1 MEICTIENVTFSYP
15 GAQLPTLT
23 SLNLSINQ
31 GEFVVLFGESGS
43 GKTTLLKLLK
53 KELTPHGTRIG
64 NIYYKGTEIEEID
77 ERISA
82 SEIGFVMQDPETQ
95 IVTDKVWHEIAFGLE
110 NIGVDPA
117 IIRSRV
123 GEIANY
129 FGIHTWF
136 RKDTDELSGGQKQ
149 LLNLASVMAMQPK
162 ILILDEPT
170 SQLDP
175 IAATNFLHTLKKLND
190 DLGITIIMVE
200 HRLEEV
206 LPIADKVV
214 FLEKGSLLFT
224 NTPRSI
230 GEQLK
235 KLHPDHPMLLALPTG
250 MKIAHAMQQYHVNP
264 LTIKE
269 GQVFLSTHYQQGI
282 RQLDKKEVK
291 QSSKVILEVKDAW
304 FRYEKK
310 SEDILADVNM
320 SFLKGEIFSVLGGNG
335 SGKSTFLNVLARQLR
350 PYRGKILLHNKNI
363 NKYGEQSLYHQ
374 NIALLPQDPQT
385 VFIKETIRE
394 DYEELL
400 KAYDFSNE
408 DIATMIADVASRLG
422 IVHILNAHP
431 YDVSGGEQQK
441 AALGK
446 VLLLQP
452 KILLLDEPTKGIDAF
467 AKQTLQR
474 ILRDLQAQG
483 LTIIFV
489 THDIEFAA
497 QIANRV
503 GLYFDNDLIS
513 VNTPTAFF
521 TNNNFYTTAS
531 NRMTRNIFEDVTT
544 TEEVITLCRLNEELK
559 YEKAVD

>member
-1 MEICTIENVTFSYP
+1 MEICSIENVTFSFP
-15 GAQLPTLT
+15 DDQVPTLT
-23 SLNLSINQ
+23 SLNLSINE

-53 KELTPHGTRIG
+53 KELTPHGTKTG
-64 NIYYKGTEIEEID
+64 TIYYKGIEMEKID
-77 ERISA
+77 TRTSA

-162 ILILDEPT
+162 VLILDEPT

-175 IAATNFLHTLKKLND
+175 IAATNFIQTLKKLND
-190 DLGITIIMVE
+190 DLGITIILVE
-200 HRLEEV
+200 HRLEEI

-224 NTPRSI
+224 DTPRSI
-230 GEQLK
+230 GKQLK
-235 KLHPDHPMLLALPTG
+235 KLHKEHPMLLALPSG
-250 MKIAHAMQQYHVNP
+250 MKIAYAMEQYDVNP

-269 GQVFLSTHYQQGI
+269 GQVFLRNHYQHGI

-291 QSSKVILEVKDAW
+291 QSSEVILELKNAW

-310 SEDILADVNM
+310 AEDVLVDVNM
-320 SFLKGEIFSVLGGNG
+320 SFIKGEIFSVLGGNG
-335 SGKSTFLNVLARQLR
+335 SGKSTFLHILARQLR
-350 PYRGKILLHNKNI
+350 PYRGKVLLHHKNI
-363 NKYGEQSLYHQ
+363 QKYDEKNLYHQ

-400 KAYDFSNE
+400 KAYNYSHE
-408 DIATMIADVASRLG
+408 ETATIIEEVANKLG
-422 IVHILNAHP
+422 ISHLLNAHP

-467 AKQTLQR
+467 AKQTLR
-474 ILRDLQAQG
+474 HILRNLQAQG

-497 QIANRV
+497 QIVDRV
-503 GLYFDNDLIS
+503 GLYFDQDLIS

-531 NRMTRNIFEDVTT
+531 NRLARNIFDDVTT
-544 TEEVITLCRLNEELK
+544 TEDVIKLCRLNEELK
-559 YEKAVD
+559 YEKAMD